1 MDIPY
6 SGLRAKNA
14 RNYREVRGLIR
25 CEFVH
30 GGGQFQVQ
38 LRHTS
43 GVMGVQ
49 RNLYAV
55 VNIKPFGVVVHFFG
69 QNGGLGHKGKGR
81 AEIRE
86 GIDLDQRI
94 APIGQGPSG

>member
-6 SGLRAKNA
+6 SGLGAKNA

-25 CEFVH
+25 CECVH

-38 LRHTS
+38 FRHTS
-43 GVMGVQ
+43 GIMGVQ

-55 VNIKPFGVVVHFFG
+55 VNIKPFGMVVHFFG
-69 QNGGLGHKGKGR
+69 QNGGLRHKGKGR

-86 GIDLDQRI
+86 AIGLYQRI
-94 APIGQGPSG
+94 TPIGQ